1 MKFSV
6 DRIEGETAVLIDE
19 ERNKITVSLSLLPDK
34 IKPGSMLI
42 KSGERYIYDEAE
54 TKRRKKR
61 LFDLQNSLFSDKN

>member
-6 DRIEGETAVLIDE
+6 DRIEGKTAVLIDE
-19 ERNKITVSLSLLPDK
+19 ERNGITVSLSLLPDG

-42 KSGERYIYDEAE
+42 KAEERYIFDEEE

-61 LFDLQNSLFSDKN
+61 LYDLQNSLFSDKN

>member
-6 DRIEGETAVLIDE
+6 DRIEGKTAVLIDE
-19 ERNKITVSLSLLPDK
+19 ERNKITVSLSLLPDE

-42 KSGERYIYDEAE
+42 ESGERYIYDEAE

-61 LFDLQNSLFSDKN
+61 LLDLQNSLFSDKN